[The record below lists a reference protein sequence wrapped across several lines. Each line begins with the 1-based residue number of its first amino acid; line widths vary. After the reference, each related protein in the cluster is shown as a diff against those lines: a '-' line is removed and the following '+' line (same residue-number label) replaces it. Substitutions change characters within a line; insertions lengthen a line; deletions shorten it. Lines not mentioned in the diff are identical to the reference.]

1 MSRTTQNNPI
11 SYSTFSKKWRN
22 FKQITGAKG
31 TAKKAYNWYLTD
43 IRAGYTPEMLSSRI
57 QAVLATTTERKGK
70 YKDLRAVPQQARA
83 VGEQYL
89 EEAWAGAISR
99 SKKVNDAY
107 IRWKEGKITAA
118 RFNEIA
124 TKWANDLKK
133 RRESD
138 PTYQYEEP

>member
-1 MSRTTQNNPI
+1 MSRKNQNNPI

-22 FKQITGAKG
+22 FSQVTGAKG
-31 TAKKAYNWYLTD
+31 TAKKAYGWYLTD
-43 IRAGYTPEMLSSRI
+43 MKAGYTPEMLSSRI
-57 QAVLATTTERKGK
+57 QAVLATTTKRAGK
-70 YKDLRAVPQQARA
+70 YKNLRAVPQQARA

-99 SKKVNDAY
+99 SRAVNDAY
-107 IRWKEGKITAA
+107 IKWKTGKISAK

-133 RRESD
+133 RREND
-138 PTYQYEEP
+138 PTYQYEGV